1 MSDYHSSVGIKYI
14 YIYIYNIKNPLG
26 IKRTDYEMKQKQTVM
41 SWKVIIQ
48 CPQIV
53 ISVTL
58 IWPKEII
65 VNS

>member
-1 MSDYHSSVGIKYI
+1 MSDYHSSVGIKK
-14 YIYIYNIKNPLG
+14 NNKKLKNPLG

-58 IWPKEII
+58 I
-65 VNS
+65 